1 MQKFMKNYPQ
11 YVELLTENDYVLS
24 LPTSQVLQTCILDDM
39 FILDHI
45 LQSSYDNKEF
55 TTLNGKTYTIKDKRL
70 ELQSDP
76 NVRVEILQNDVWKL
90 RAKTKRR
97 SMPTKKSSKNT
108 PKAGNLMRC
117 SGGSM
122 KLPTVFSP
130 ANGSSFG
137 TLYRCIPQWTK
148 RQNFT
153 TKL

>member
-76 NVRVEILQNDVWKL
+76 NVRVEILQNDVCYTDNSGVKHFKRIMISNSLDARFFIKGLDVSPESGSPESIKEQKL
-90 RAKTKRR
+90 LRD
-97 SMPTKKSSKNT
+97 P
-108 PKAGNLMRC
+108 
-117 SGGSM
+117 
-122 KLPTVFSP
+122 FE
-130 ANGSSFG
+130 
-137 TLYRCIPQWTK
+137 
-148 RQNFT
+148 
-153 TKL
+153 